1 MYWSCSQRT
10 TNVFPLEVPEFLQGS
25 YSFENYENLLLIIRY
40 LMGSLGVF
48 SGVSRPE
55 VVGGEG
61 VEWGK
66 IICLPTFGV
75 TSCDLG

>member
-1 MYWSCSQRT
+1 
-10 TNVFPLEVPEFLQGS
+10 
-25 YSFENYENLLLIIRY
+25 
-40 LMGSLGVF
+40 MGSLGVF

-61 VEWGK
+61 VGWGK